1 VILSSSKSFLFL
13 HVYKVAGSSIRR
25 GLLPYANKRI
35 VAGQAVNSVLQQLR
49 MPALKNPLYNYH
61 PRLRDVRDVLGG
73 DEFEKLFKFT
83 FVRNPWD
90 WQVSLYHYALQ
101 SPRHPQYDLM
111 KSMADFDAY
120 LDWRVNEDLKLQS
133 DFVCDEDGKL
143 LVDYLGH
150 FETLNDDFKHV
161 CEQVGIPYNLPFI
174 NQSKRRQYA
183 EYYSDRGRELIEKAF
198 AADIE
203 RFGYRFDAA

>member
-13 HVYKVAGSSIRR
+13 HVYKVAGSSVRR
-25 GLLPYANKRI
+25 GLLPHANKGI
-35 VAGQAVNSVLQQLR
+35 VAGQAVNAMLQQLR
-49 MPALKNPLYNYH
+49 LPAMKNPLYSYH
-61 PRLRDVRDVLGG
+61 PRLRDVRDALGA
-73 DEFEKLFKFT
+73 DKFEKLFKFT

-120 LDWRVNEDLKLQS
+120 LDWRVNEDLKQQS

-150 FETLNDDFKHV
+150 FETLNEDFKHV
-161 CEQVGIPYNLPFI
+161 CEQIGIPCNLPFI
-174 NQSKRRQYA
+174 NQSKRRHYT
-183 EYYSDRGRELIEKAF
+183 EYYSDRGRALIEKAF

-203 RFGYRFDAA
+203 KFGYRFDAT